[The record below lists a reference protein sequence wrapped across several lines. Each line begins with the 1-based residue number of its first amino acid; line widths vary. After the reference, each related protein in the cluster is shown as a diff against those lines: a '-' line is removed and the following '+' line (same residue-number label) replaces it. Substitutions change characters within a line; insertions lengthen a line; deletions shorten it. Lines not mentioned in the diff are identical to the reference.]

1 MKLICFPQIIINW
14 LYKPNFHFF
23 KFFPAEKS
31 ISMTDLGSK
40 SGITS
45 RQFGSNFQSFL
56 GSKFPR
62 SSTILV
68 SAAASAVGIG
78 SSSGSSSGF
87 VGSNSLSLITLKPI
101 PLAEQGREMRADS
114 IALNSQSYNIDSNS
128 NHVSSSG
135 EDEDRKVRIEE
146 HSLNHEL

>member
-1 MKLICFPQIIINW
+1 
-14 LYKPNFHFF
+14 
-23 KFFPAEKS
+23 
-31 ISMTDLGSK
+31 MTDLGSK
-40 SGITS
+40 SKITS

-62 SSTILV
+62 SSTIVV

-78 SSSGSSSGF
+78 SSSGSGF
-87 VGSNSLSLITLKPI
+87 VGPNSLSLITLKPL

-114 IALNSQSYNIDSNS
+114 IALNSQTYNIDSNS

-146 HSLNHEL
+146 HSLHHELRIEELSFNNAP